1 MRGGWTISWSAG
13 APYSPGAP
21 LTALSRR
28 MAASSGGSF
37 GSATYNGSSL
47 PAGGVLR
54 RRRCCCRC
62 GVERSTSSSLVGLR
76 GLSRDGGSFTLR
88 SRPTGD
94 DASLNGDGDLERL
107 RRDPRLTTESSLAIS
122 AAHESQSILA
132 ARGGRGCLL
141 TASRRQGC
149 CLLLRPG
156 PVSVWH
162 GAGHLQAAPRGV
174 LRRLPRL
181 LMLFAARAS
190 SP

>member
-1 MRGGWTISWSAG
+1 MRGGCTISWSAG
-13 APYSPGAP
+13 APYNPGAP

-37 GSATYNGSSL
+37 WSATYKGSSR

-54 RRRCCCRC
+54 LRRCCCRC
-62 GVERSTSSSLVGLR
+62 GVDSNTSSSLVGLR
-76 GLSRDGGSFTLR
+76 GLSREGGSFTRLN
-88 SRPTGD
+88 RPTGD
-94 DASLNGDGDLERL
+94 DASLKGDGDLERL
-107 RRDPRLTTESSLAIS
+107 RREPRLTTESSLAIS

-132 ARGGRGCLL
+132 AARRRGRLPF

-181 LMLFAARAS
+181 CEAKCS
-190 SP
+190 SR